1 MDNLQPILLSFAL
14 SIAFL
19 WALKIKNHKLG
30 IWIFLLLGL
39 LPVVFI
45 YIRHPD
51 FRVYD
56 WHGFFHAS
64 IVYQIVNGSIPPNN
78 PILAGEPLLYPWGSH
93 LLVAGIVS
101 LLHLS
106 PPTVF
111 ALLNLCF
118 LALTLIVA
126 FKISLFVYSD
136 RLSGLFAGFLS
147 IFGITFIHRGPVA
160 EILNRI
166 DSLVKV
172 KLFRMD
178 VRAIPVIAKFVSS
191 GANNQFGILLFA
203 VFIYSILH
211 IFCHSKKARIYYF
224 TVFIS
229 SLGIGFFY
237 PIYLP
242 AIAASSL
249 ACCTVIYLQ
258 QGRVVLTKIFG
269 LTTCIILGIV
279 PMLPYLH
286 QITTGKAQTAAITL
300 ALLKKQHLFTQS
312 LTYLVTV
319 LPILIVL
326 IWKRKLIIKMI
337 RNANLSVM
345 ILITIVVTTAL
356 MWIFMTSPTGVE
368 YKYLILSVF
377 TLGIFS
383 SFSFRDLYS
392 NQRIICFILL
402 TIFLIPMSSFMLYD
416 SGQKPIT
423 DPYIEKGMYLFHKQ
437 PNENALYSYIS
448 SQTKPDAIFVD
459 SYLTIPV
466 FGRRQLYIGL
476 DIRRKTFGWGRNDG
490 WTSKA
495 KRLLNEQG
503 YPSEITDLRRRL
515 ASEIYDDTTNKI
527 SNYALNKFTKISIK
541 NDVYIVARDA
551 KTNDKIAHNEGFS
564 KVFESGVTALYK
576 LSNHLK

>member
-1 MDNLQPILLSFAL
+1 MDNLQPIVLSAAL
-14 SIAFL
+14 TLAFF
-19 WALKIKNHKLG
+19 WAIKINNHKLG
-30 IWIFLLLGL
+30 VWIFLLLGI
-39 LPVVFI
+39 LPLIFI
-45 YIRHPD
+45 YLRYPD

-56 WHGFFHAS
+56 WHGFLHAS
-64 IVYQIVNGSIPPNN
+64 IVYQIINGSIPPNN

-93 LLVAGIVS
+93 LLVASIVS

-106 PPTVF
+106 PATVF

-118 LALTLIVA
+118 LALTLILV
-126 FKISLFVYSD
+126 FKISLFLYSD
-136 RLSGLFAGFLS
+136 RVAGLFAAFMS
-147 IFGITFIHRGPVA
+147 IFGITFVHRGPFA
-160 EILNRI
+160 EGLNKI
-166 DSLVKV
+166 NFLVNV

-178 VRAIPVIAKFVSS
+178 IRATPVISKFASS

-203 VFIYSILH
+203 LFIYSILH
-211 IFCHSKKARIYYF
+211 IFCHVKVGKIYYF

-249 ACCTVIYLQ
+249 ACCAVIYFQ
-258 QGRVVLTKIFG
+258 QGRLFLNK
-269 LTTCIILGIV
+269 ILGLIACIVLSIV
-279 PMLPYLH
+279 PILPYLH
-286 QITTGKAQTAAITL
+286 QITTGKVQTAAITL
-300 ALLKKQHLFTQS
+300 ALFKKQHLFTQS
-312 LTYLVTV
+312 FTYFITV
-319 LPILIVL
+319 LPVL
-326 IWKRKLIIKMI
+326 IIIFWKRKLLLKILL
-337 RNANLSVM
+337 NANLSVI

-368 YKYLILSVF
+368 YKYLILSLF

-383 SFSFRDLYS
+383 SFCFRDLYS

-402 TIFLIPMSSFMLYD
+402 SIFLIPMSSFILYD

-448 SQTKPDAIFVD
+448 SETKPDALFVD

-476 DIRRKTFGWGRNDG
+476 DIRRKSFGWGKNDG
-490 WTSKA
+490 WTSTA
-495 KRLLNEQG
+495 KRLLSEQG
-503 YPSEITDLRRRL
+503 YPSEITDLRRTV
-515 ASEIYDDTTNKI
+515 ASDFYDKTSNKI
-527 SNYALNKFTKISIK
+527 SKYTVDKLAKISKK
-541 NDVYIVARDA
+541 NDVYVVARDV
-551 KTNDKIAHNEGFS
+551 KTNNKIAKSEHFN
-564 KVFESGVTALYK
+564 KVFESGVTAIYK
-576 LSNHLK
+576 FSNRVN